1 MAARVRGLVDGPAT
15 RRRFRHINEFERMLG
30 EEGTTVVKCFL
41 HLSRDEQRERLQAR
55 LDDPEKRWKFRRG
68 DLDERK
74 LWDDYMAAYEEALE
88 RCSTPTAP
96 WYVVPADR
104 KWYRDLA
111 IADTIVRTLR
121 PFRARWLQVLEQMG
135 GVARGV
141 LQAFRATKDE
151 GA

>member
-1 MAARVRGLVDGPAT
+1 MLAREQEVAKAWKLAVGDWK
-15 RRRFRHINEFERMLG
+15 ER
-30 EEGTTVVKCFL
+30 E
-41 HLSRDEQRERLQAR
+41 HWDEYTE
-55 LDDPEKRWKFRRG
+55 
-68 DLDERK
+68 
-74 LWDDYMAAYEEALE
+74 AYDEALR
-88 RCSTPTAP
+88 RCSPEHAP

-111 IADTIVRTLR
+111 IADTIVQTLR

-135 GVARGV
+135 GVAKSE